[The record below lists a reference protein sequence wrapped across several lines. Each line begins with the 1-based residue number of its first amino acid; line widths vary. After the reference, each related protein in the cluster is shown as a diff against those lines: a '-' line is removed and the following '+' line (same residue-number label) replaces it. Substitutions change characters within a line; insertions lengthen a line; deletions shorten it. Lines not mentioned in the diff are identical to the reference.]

1 MASFKLVI
9 SSPDGSGKT
18 VNVEGARAQPLIG
31 RRVGEILDG
40 AIAGVD
46 GNLLITGGS
55 DKDGF
60 PVRRDVHGGARRAII
75 LSGGAGFHPTR
86 KGERRRK
93 AVCGNVITDNLI
105 QINMKVIPKPAG
117 NATKPKSR
125 PRKK

>member
-46 GNLLITGGS
+46 GSLLITGGS

-75 LSGGAGFHPTR
+75 LSGGAGFNPTR

-105 QINMKVIPKPAG
+105 QINMKLLAVPPGKA
-117 NATKPKSR
+117 AKAK

>member
-9 SSPDGSGKT
+9 SSPDGSAKT
-18 VNVEGARAQPLIG
+18 VDVEGTRAQPLIG
-31 RRVGEILDG
+31 RRVGETLDG

-46 GNLLITGGS
+46 GSLLITGGS

-60 PVRRDVHGGARRAII
+60 PVRGDVHGGARRGII
-75 LSGGAGFHPTR
+75 LSGGSGFNPTL

-105 QINMKVIPKPAG
+105 QINMKVIAKPAG
-117 NATKPKSR
+117 KATKPKT
-125 PRKK
+125 RKK